1 MSKKEYSKKV
11 VPIIKKPNGVIESN
25 KIPFL
30 ESPLRQ
36 ILYALQRDRL
46 AKEKAIQEAEK
57 KFYEVAEIK
66 LREVAEIKLR
76 EVAEIKLGEVAEIK
90 LGEVDEIELGEIEL
104 REIELEK
111 LDEKWPSLDHQ
122 CHSPFDDLSK
132 KEIEIFDF
140 ITSQESIKNIIAT
153 RIQHS
158 KIRHLKIHHSKIRTN
173 CELVVSIETPTNT
186 AQVSIDTDIP
196 IIYVPQPSFI
206 MKAFA
211 DPPLRSN
218 LNFLNSL

>member
-57 KFYEVAEIK
+57 KFYEVAEK
-66 LREVAEIKLR
+66 KFR
-76 EVAEIKLGEVAEIK
+76 EVAEIKLGEVDEIE
-90 LGEVDEIELGEIEL
+90 LGEIDEIELGEIEL